1 MLLLGLAFV
10 VVLSLF
16 VFFLTGVHRKLVTYL
31 STLSDTA
38 PSRGELRL
46 VRGSATSYSYTSGRL
61 EIYMNGRWGTIC
73 NDADFG
79 RTEAIVAC
87 QQLGWSGASS
97 YGYSSSLG

>member
-1 MLLLGLAFV
+1 MV
-10 VVLSLF
+10 S
-16 VFFLTGVHRKLVTYL
+16 FFTGVNKTLVTYFA
-31 STLSDTA
+31 TLSGTA
-38 PSRGELRL
+38 QSHGELRL
-46 VRGSATSYSYTSGRL
+46 VRGSATSYSYNSGRL

-79 RTEAIVAC
+79 RTEATVAC